1 MPKTT
6 APNRLHHRPFA
17 TLRQRLDNGT
27 PTEPQ
32 PAADAVRAE
41 IRALVARGSLSR
53 DDGQDVLARLGLAT
67 QPYRWAA
74 GAQVPVT
81 VTVQA
86 PNDGYAE
93 QVGAAQIIAALG
105 RLRTAYLASPDN
117 VTAPTDHPIQHALR
131 RLRCRRTDP
140 CPGYPVGGIYKVTAE
155 VLLAVTVTADDA
167 GTAWATA
174 RSQLADELDR
184 VRGLS
189 NSPRM
194 RRTGLHQLTYLDH
207 PGAHRRQHRP
217 VAVSR

>member
-6 APNRLHHRPFA
+6 GRNRLQHRPFA
-17 TLRQRLDNGT
+17 TLRQHLDNRT
-27 PTEPQ
+27 PTGPQ
-32 PAADAVRAE
+32 PAAGAVRAE
-41 IRALVARGSLSR
+41 IRALVARGALSP
-53 DDGQDVLARLGLAT
+53 DDGQDVLARLGLAS

-86 PNDGYAE
+86 PNDAYAE

-105 RLRTAYLASPDN
+105 RMRTAYLASRDN
-117 VTAPTDHPIQHALR
+117 VTGPTDHPMLHSLR
-131 RLRCRRTDP
+131 GLRCRRTDP
-140 CPGYPVGGIYKVTAE
+140 CPGYPVGGVYKVAAE
-155 VLLAVTVTADDA
+155 VLLAVTVTAADA

-174 RSQLADELDR
+174 RSHLADELDR

-189 NSPRM
+189 SSPRM

-207 PGAHRRQHRP
+207 PSAHG
-217 VAVSR
+217 S